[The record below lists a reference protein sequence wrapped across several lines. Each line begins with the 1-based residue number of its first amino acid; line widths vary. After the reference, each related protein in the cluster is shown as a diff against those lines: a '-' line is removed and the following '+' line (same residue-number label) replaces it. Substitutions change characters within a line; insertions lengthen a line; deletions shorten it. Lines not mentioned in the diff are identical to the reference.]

1 MQEVL
6 LYSIMYYVL
15 YAELRGIFT
24 LQGIVI
30 LLSLAAASSCYY
42 IHRFMARSVIQNYST
57 NTNTYLTGSD
67 FESSIKFYHFCNHH
81 LFN

>member
-30 LLSLAAASSCYY
+30 LYYRWQLLLAV
-42 IHRFMARSVIQNYST
+42 VIFIG
-57 NTNTYLTGSD
+57 LWL
-67 FESSIKFYHFCNHH
+67 EA
-81 LFN
+81 